1 MNALPLSPNP
11 GRWRSVLIQLGVLAA
26 LALMVSVA
34 LRVAMGKIGAQQTAT
49 GFGFLGTTSGFDI
62 SESFI
67 AYDATMS
74 YGRAI
79 LSGLLNT
86 LVAALIAGVLA
97 TIIGLAVGLAR
108 LSSNFML
115 RNVMLAI
122 SELIRNVPLLLQLI
136 VWYALVINLFPA
148 TREAEPTLGVIVT
161 NRGVFFPSIAEVGKS
176 QLSWILPVAWI
187 ILCCGYIVA
196 MRSPK
201 FADRAPHAA
210 IRAVFWALT
219 LGLLVCWI
227 GVVQITRP
235 ALDGFNIQGGVSISP
250 EMTALV
256 LGLAIYSGAFIG
268 EVIRSGILSVPQG
281 QVEAA
286 YAIGLS
292 PYHRMRRVVL
302 PQALRLI
309 LPPLSNV
316 YLSLAK
322 STSLGVAIGFP
333 DLSSVIGTT
342 INQSGQAIEGVLIQV
357 AAYLAIS
364 LLVWGAVA
372 LYDRRTKYVV
382 R

>member
-1 MNALPLSPNP
+1 MNTLPLSPNP
-11 GRWRSVLIQLGVLAA
+11 GRWRSVFIQLGVLAV
-26 LALMVSVA
+26 LALVISLA

-49 GFGFLGTTSGFDI
+49 GFGFLSTTSGFDI
-62 SESFI
+62 SESII
-67 AYDATMS
+67 AYDSTMS

-79 LSGLLNT
+79 FSGLLNT
-86 LVAALIAGVLA
+86 LGAALIAGSLA

-136 VWYALVINLFPA
+136 VWYGLVINLFPA
-148 TREAEPTLGVIVT
+148 TREAEPTLGVIFT
-161 NRGVFFPSIAEVGKS
+161 NRGIFFPSVSDVENGH
-176 QLSWILPVAWI
+176 LSWILPVSWL
-187 ILCCGYIVA
+187 ILSCGYVVA

-201 FADRAPHAA
+201 LAGRGS
-210 IRAVFWALT
+210 RAVARVAFWALT

-227 GVVQITRP
+227 GAVQITRP
-235 ALDGFNIQGGVSISP
+235 ALDGFNIQGGISISP

-268 EVIRSGILSVPQG
+268 EVIRSGILSVPKG
-281 QVEAA
+281 QAEAA
-286 YAIGLS
+286 HAIGLT
-292 PYHRMRRVVL
+292 PYHRMRRVLL

-372 LYDRRTKYVV
+372 MYDRRTKYVV